1 MDHRVLG
8 VIGSLNVRYGEKP
21 CLKHLGIGLSATL
34 TLGVPDERNE
44 LVVAPGEG
52 LAEAAVARGARE
64 ERAHA
69 VVAVREIVVPLD
81 TVDREDTKAGR
92 LVARIPMREA
102 REPPV
107 GAERADANPAV
118 GGATTGPIRRRGAAC
133 TTDTASRR

>member
-44 LVVAPGEG
+44 LVVAPGEE
-52 LAEAAVARGARE
+52 LAE
-64 ERAHA
+64 A